1 MKYFAYNHL
10 QFLSPQQDEFYPH
23 IHNDYE
29 ILFFESGDADYLIG
43 GSIYHLQENDLLL
56 IKPAVLHGLILNS
69 HKTYERTLFNFTES
83 EILKDAI
90 PQNEIYHISEDSL
103 IKFLVNDLKKAKEL
117 FSKTEFNYY
126 KKVSLELILLYL
138 KYDQSEKKLPAR
150 TFNTTLDKILQYIDE
165 NIETPITADILSKT
179 FFVSTSWIVHT
190 FQKKLNTSVKKYIN
204 EKKIL
209 HAQTLIR
216 RGCSAMKAAELC
228 SFINYSTFF
237 RLYKQFLGNE
247 PSADSPKNL

>member
-10 QFLSPQQDEFYPH
+10 QFLSPNQNEFYPH

-43 GSIYHLQENDLLL
+43 GSIYHLLENDLLL

-69 HKTYERTLFNFTES
+69 QKTYERTLFNFTES
-83 EILKDAI
+83 EVLKNAV
-90 PQNEIYHISEDSL
+90 PHNEIYHIQEDSP
-103 IKFLVNDLKKAKEL
+103 IKFLINDLKQAKEI
-117 FSKTEFNYY
+117 FSESEFDYY
-126 KKVSLELILLYL
+126 KKTALELILLYL
-138 KYDQSEKKLPAR
+138 KYDQSEKIPPDR
-150 TFNTTLDKILQYIDE
+150 TFNSTIDKILQYIDE
-165 NIETPITADILSKT
+165 NIETPITADTLSKT
-179 FFVSTSWIVHT
+179 FFVSASWIVHT
-190 FQKKLNTSVKKYIN
+190 FKKKLNTSVKKYIN

-228 SFINYSTFF
+228 SFNNYTTFF
-237 RLYKQFLGNE
+237 RLYRQFIGHE
-247 PSADSPKNL
+247 PSADSPKK